1 MSAKED
7 NFSYYYGYEAEQY
20 SYYRIPKLLMTDE
33 RFQDLSVES
42 KLLYGM
48 MLDRMSLSVKNEWM
62 DDDGKVYIYFP
73 VEEVMEKLHCRT
85 EKATHLFAELD
96 GKKGIGLIDRIRQG
110 QGKPSRIYV
119 KNFSSSGYLTK
130 KTKSIGNRKK
140 KA

>member
-1 MSAKED
+1 MSAKE
-7 NFSYYYGYEAEQY
+7 NFSFYYGYEAEQY
-20 SYYRIPKLLMTDE
+20 SYYRIPKLLMTDA

-48 MLDRMSLSVKNEWM
+48 MLDRMSLSIKNEWM

-96 GKKGIGLIDRIRQG
+96 SKKGIGLIDRIRQG

-119 KNFSSSGYLTK
+119 KNFSSGGYPTK
-130 KTKSIGNRKK
+130 KTKSTGEKK
-140 KA
+140 KKV